1 MCTVKKEHH
10 SFYVYVISKQT
21 CFFAVAE
28 RVVVT
33 TKHNDDKQY
42 IWESD
47 ATSFSI
53 AEDPRGP
60 TLKRGTEVRWVIVT
74 NVGYNFIIYKNITG
88 IHHYKFIV
96 IATGFVYSLSAEL
109 VDVR

>member
-1 MCTVKKEHH
+1 MFC
-10 SFYVYVISKQT
+10 
-21 CFFAVAE
+21 AVAE

-47 ATSFSI
+47 AASFSI

-60 TLKRGTEVRWVIVT
+60 TLKRGTEVRWVGTYVSE
-74 NVGYNFIIYKNITG
+74 
-88 IHHYKFIV
+88 
-96 IATGFVYSLSAEL
+96 FVVMFLLY
-109 VDVR
+109 R